1 MNFTLPKLDY
11 SKDALSPIM
20 SEETLDLHHGKHHQT
35 YITNLINFSHNE
47 LHNYKFK
54 RNFDYGPPHH
64 NVSKISPY
72 LRRRFLNEEE
82 ILRIVFKN
90 HTINNIEKFIEEIFW
105 RTYWRG
111 WLESHPWIYEQYKL
125 YNEEQFVPAK
135 TGIKC
140 FDFWKEEL
148 LDTGYLHNH
157 SRMWFA
163 SIWIFTLGYSWQSG
177 ANFFKNNLLDYCP
190 ASNTLGWRWVAGLQT
205 IGKPYIAKAD
215 NIKLFT
221 NERFYPQKELKE
233 NYILNYQNITN
244 GKSKDFIISYE
255 NKLKKC
261 ENLGVILNNN
271 DLSLHQLFKEKKIV
285 YDCCLFSKQ
294 HKNIL
299 INNFQKKI
307 YEDIKNIEKD
317 IVSVNN
323 FKDIFRWIIDK
334 NIKNLVLPYETI
346 GNKILYKHK
355 FLQKLTDLKVNFTF
369 YLREWDANAF
379 PYTTKGFFNFKK
391 QIQNLL
397 KKANL

>member
-1 MNFTLPKLDY
+1 MNQFPFTK
-11 SKDALSPIM
+11 
-20 SEETLDLHHGKHHQT
+20 SEV
-35 YITNLINFSHNE
+35 ITNLINFSQDE
-47 LHNYKFK
+47 LHNYTSN

-72 LRRRFLNEEE
+72 LRRRFISENEV
-82 ILRIVFKN
+82 LGVVLKDHKF
-90 HTINNIEKFIEEIFW
+90 NNIEKFIEEIFW
-105 RTYWRG
+105 RTYWKG
-111 WLESHPWIYEQYKL
+111 WLESHPWIYDEYKA
-125 YNEEQFVPAK
+125 YDEDQSIPKK

-140 FDFWKEEL
+140 FEHWKEEL

-215 NIKLFT
+215 NIKFFT
-221 NERFYPQKELKE
+221 NQRFYPRNQLKE
-233 NYILNYQNITN
+233 NYILNDKNITN
-244 GKSKDFIISYE
+244 GKPKNFNISDE
-255 NKLKKC
+255 NILKKH

-271 DLSLHQLFKEKKIV
+271 DLSLHQLLKEKEIV
-285 YDCCLFSKQ
+285 YDCCLFSDK

-307 YEDIKNIEKD
+307 FEDIRNKEQGIL
-317 IVSVNN
+317 SVNN
-323 FKDIFRWIIDK
+323 FQDIYKWLKDK
-334 NIKNLVLPYETI
+334 NIKNLILPYESV
-346 GNKILYKHK
+346 GNKIFYKNE
-355 FLQKLTDLKVNFTF
+355 FLKKITDLDVNFTF

-379 PYTTKGFFNFKK
+379 PHATKGFFNFKK
-391 QIQNLL
+391 QIYSLVNR
-397 KKANL
+397 ANIYI